1 MTKKLSQGQLLLP
14 LLETIDAAGGSLR
27 AKAASDALALRIG
40 LSESERNKQITT
52 TGGKSINA
60 FDRDVRWVHQLA
72 KFRGLTANDGP
83 GKWQLTGKAS
93 DKLHNARPGIVVT
106 VFETTSGV
114 ALWATAEA
122 VETQMLSESVN
133 LILTSPPYPL
143 LRQKAYG
150 NLDEKAHLAWLIER
164 AAAWKEMLAP
174 DGSLFLNTGDC
185 WLPGTPTASLYQER
199 LLLALVDD
207 LGYHL
212 AQRLYWENPSKLPA
226 PAEWV
231 TIRRIRLTPS
241 VEQILWLSKSPFP
254 KADNRAVLRP
264 YSQSMRATLANGG
277 SNAGNRPSGHS
288 IAPGAFAID
297 NGGSIAHSLL
307 TIPNTASNDSYVRA
321 CRANDLKPHP
331 ARFPLA
337 LAEFAIKLTTEP
349 GDLVYDPFA
358 GSLTVGQAAQAL
370 NRRWIASEQSL
381 AYLETGRLRFPASP
395 A

>member
-1 MTKKLSQGQLLLP
+1 MAKKLSQSQLLLP
-14 LLETIDAAGGSLR
+14 LLETIDKAGGSLR
-27 AKAASDALALRIG
+27 AKAAADALAERIG
-40 LSESERNKQITT
+40 LSAAEREAKTAT
-52 TGGKSINA
+52 TGGKVINS

-72 KFRGLTANDGP
+72 KLRGLTTNDGP
-83 GKWQLTGKAS
+83 GCWQLTGKAS

-106 VFETTSGV
+106 VFETMAGI

-122 VETQMLSESVN
+122 VEARMGAESIN

-143 LRQKAYG
+143 LRKKAYG
-150 NLDEKAHLAWLIER
+150 NLDEKAHLDWLVER
-164 AAAWKEMLAP
+164 ARAWKEMLAD

-185 WLPGTPTASLYQER
+185 WMPGTPTASLYQER

-212 AQRLYWENPSKLPA
+212 AQRLYWENPAKLPA

-231 TIRRIRLTPS
+231 NIRRIRVTPS
-241 VEQILWLSKSPFP
+241 VEQILWLSKTPWP

-264 YSQSMRATLANGG
+264 YSSSMHATLAAGG
-277 SNAGNRPSGHS
+277 TNPGLRPSGH
-288 IAPGAFAID
+288 APTAGAFARD
-297 NGGSIAHSLL
+297 NGGSIPHSLL
-307 TIPNTASNDSYVRA
+307 SIPNTASNDPYTRA
-321 CRANDLKPHP
+321 CRASGQKPHP

-337 LAEFAIKLTTEP
+337 LAEFAIKLTTHK

-358 GSLTVGQAAQAL
+358 GSLTVAQAAEGL
-370 NRRWIASEQSL
+370 GRRWIASEQSRT
-381 AYLETGRLRFPASP
+381 YLEGGRLRFPAL